1 MTSSIPSSQP
11 STYFPEQLNDYWQI
25 TEEKLISEFSLR
37 GLDWQKLLNSLS
49 GEQQADLKKVCSIS
63 SFVADNIALDGDYFF
78 QQIVAGNIYQQ
89 TSAQQLA
96 LQLQELVQQGCTIEQ
111 QSSAGN
117 ESEQIAY
124 PSEEHLFKALRIFRR
139 RTQIHIIWRDLL
151 RLAKTMDTTHMLS
164 DMADVCIHQALN
176 YAHHTLAQKHGQP
189 MGKVSKE
196 EQRLLVLG
204 MGKLGAYELNLS
216 SDIDLIF
223 CYPESGATTGN
234 AEGRRDLSNQEFF
247 IKVGQKL
254 IQALD
259 NTTIDGF
266 VFRTDMRLRPY
277 GESGP
282 LVMNFASLAEYY
294 QNQGRD
300 WERYAMVKARII
312 TSEGLASAQA
322 ESTTAGQ
329 ELLSILRPFT
339 YRQYVD
345 YSAFESLRSMKAM
358 INTEVRRRGLE
369 TNVKLGSGGIRE
381 VEFVVQAFQL
391 IRGGQEKE
399 LQTRELLT
407 VLDILEGDG
416 YLPSQA
422 CKELRQAYLFLR
434 NAEHVIQALN
444 DEQTQLLPAED
455 YQHSQQAQTRMAF
468 AMGFNTWSEFLTE
481 LDKQRE
487 KVSHHFAQ
495 IVAPADQEDDND
507 ETESKI
513 EKQAWQDLW
522 HGNFE
527 LENGHGPE
535 EVAFLQQFACTQ
547 NDEVIEKI
555 AAFRNSRS
563 VQTMQA
569 IGRER
574 LDALMPLLL
583 EDLWQLENPV
593 TTLERTIPIISA
605 IVRRTVY
612 LVLLTENP
620 AALRHLL
627 KLASISPWVADY
639 IAKAPILLDELLNP
653 HQFYSP
659 VSKQDLATE
668 LHLRLLRIDEE
679 DLEQQMDQLR
689 HFANAHK
696 LRAAANEVQGT
707 LTLMKVSDYL
717 TNLAEVLLDKIGL
730 LAWQQMVKKYGYP
743 TDGKGEEVLEPE
755 FIVVGYG
762 KMGGL
767 ELSYGSDL
775 DLVFLYETARGKST
789 SGPRELDNGVF
800 YTRLGQRMIHILS
813 THTRAGE
820 LYEIDMRLRPSGESG
835 MIATSLAAFEKY
847 QRENAWTWEHQALVR
862 ARKVSGS
869 DAVKE
874 KFEQIR
880 HSVLTNTREKAQLS
894 EEVQAMRQKMRDNL
908 GSKNTTDV
916 HFQLKQDAGGI
927 VDIEFMVQYG
937 VLAWAH
943 QHPELTLVTDNM
955 RLLDAFV
962 HCGLMSSQDCQ
973 TLQETYLA
981 YRVETHKRALQ
992 KQHLLLTQEELVQLG
1007 FDIKINN
1014 VISLWSSWLAI
1025 DADR

>member
-1 MTSSIPSSQP
+1 MNAAKRASLL
-11 STYFPEQLNDYWQI
+11 FPETLNNYWLSQQN
-25 TEEKLISEFSLR
+25 KLVSECELR
-37 GLDWQKLLNSLS
+37 ALNWQNLLSSLS
-49 GEQQADLKKVCSIS
+49 TEQQQDLQKVCTIS
-63 SFVADNIALDGDYFF
+63 AFVADNIIQDSQYFF
-78 QQIVAGNIYQQ
+78 QQVISGEIYQTLTASQ
-89 TSAQQLA
+89 LEQQLA
-96 LQLQELVQQGCTIEQ
+96 TLIKADGIVEEEQ
-111 QSSAGN
+111 
-117 ESEQIAY
+117 
-124 PSEEHLFKALRIFRR
+124 LFKALRIFRR
-139 RTQIHIIWRDLL
+139 RTQIHIIWRDVL
-151 RLAKTMDTTHMLS
+151 RLAKTLETTRMLS
-164 DMADVCIHQALN
+164 DMADVCISQALN
-176 YAHHTLAQKHGQP
+176 HIHALLAEKHGQP

-223 CYPESGATTGN
+223 CYPESGSTTGN
-234 AEGRRDLSNQEFF
+234 ADGRRDLSNQEFF

-259 NTTIDGF
+259 NNTLDGF

-282 LVMNFASLAEYY
+282 LVMNYASLAEYY

-312 TSEGLASAQA
+312 TSEGLPAAQA
-322 ESTTAGQ
+322 EKTVAGQ
-329 ELLSILRPFT
+329 ELLAIIRPFT

-391 IRGGQEKE
+391 IRGGQENE

-407 VLDILEGDG
+407 VLNILESEG
-416 YLPSQA
+416 YLPSRA
-422 CKELRQAYLFLR
+422 CTELREAYLFLR
-434 NAEHVIQALN
+434 DGEHIIQALN
-444 DEQTQLLPAED
+444 DEQTQLLPSDD

-468 AMGFNTWSEFLTE
+468 AMGFTSWQAFLTE
-481 LDKQRE
+481 LQSHRQ

-495 IVAPADQEDDND
+495 IVAPADKDEDHQHD
-507 ETESKI
+507 EAESKI

-522 HGNFE
+522 HGNFAE
-527 LENGHGPE
+527 DHDHGSE
-535 EVAFLQQFACTQ
+535 EAAFLQQFACSQ
-547 NDEVIEKI
+547 SDEVIELI
-555 AAFRNSRS
+555 AAFRVSRS

-583 EDLWQLENPV
+583 KHLWQHDNPV
-593 TTLERTIPIISA
+593 NTLERTLPIISA
-605 IVRRTVY
+605 TLRRTVY

-620 AALRHLL
+620 AALQHLL

-653 HQFYSP
+653 QQFYSP
-659 VSKQDLATE
+659 VTKDDLATE
-668 LHLRLLRIDEE
+668 LHLRLLRIDES

-730 LAWQQMVKKYGYP
+730 LAWQQMIAKYGYP
-743 TDGKGEEVLEPE
+743 TDKDGEEVLEPE

-775 DLVFLYETARGKST
+775 DLVFLYDTTRGKTT

-835 MIATSLAAFEKY
+835 MIATSLAGFEKY

-869 DAVKE
+869 DRVKD

-880 HSVLTNTREKAQLS
+880 QSILTNAREKAELS
-894 EEVQAMRQKMRDNL
+894 KEVQAMRQKMRDNL

-943 QHPELTLVTDNM
+943 QYPELTHVTDNM

-992 KQHLLLTQEELVQLG
+992 KQDLLMTQHELTQLG
-1007 FDIKINN
+1007 FDIKINS
-1014 VISLWSSWLAI
+1014 VISLWTSWLTT

>member
-1 MTSSIPSSQP
+1 MNASTSS
-11 STYFPEQLNDYWQI
+11 QLSYPAELDNYWKK
-25 TEEKLISEFSLR
+25 TEEKLITDVDFR
-37 GLDWQKLLNSLS
+37 GLDWKQLTASLS
-49 GEQQADLKKVCSIS
+49 PQQHSDLKKVCSIS
-63 SFVADNIALDGDYFF
+63 LFVAEHIAIDGIYFF
-78 QQIVAGNIYQQ
+78 DQIRSNSIYQPLN
-89 TSAQQLA
+89 AQQLEHN
-96 LQLQELVQQGCTIEQ
+96 LNQLIPENPTEEQ
-111 QSSAGN
+111 
-117 ESEQIAY
+117 
-124 PSEEHLFKALRIFRR
+124 LLKALRIFRR
-139 RTQIHIIWRDLL
+139 QTQIHIIWRDLL
-151 RLAKTMDTTHMLS
+151 RLAKTMDTTRMLS
-164 DMADVCIHQALN
+164 DMADVCIIQGLN
-176 YAHHTLAQKHGQP
+176 HVHAMLAEKHGQP
-189 MGKVSKE
+189 IGKNSKN
-196 EQRLLVLG
+196 EQQLLVLG
-204 MGKLGAYELNLS
+204 MGKLGAHELNLS

-223 CYPESGATTGN
+223 AYPESGMTTGN
-234 AEGRRDLSNQEFF
+234 LSLPENARNRRELSNQEFF

-282 LVMNFASLAEYY
+282 LVMNFASIEEYY
-294 QNQGRD
+294 QDQGRD

-312 TSEGLASAQA
+312 NGEKSES
-322 ESTTAGQ
+322 EK

-345 YSAFESLRSMKAM
+345 YTAFESLRSMKAM
-358 INTEVRRRGLE
+358 INTEVRRRGLQN
-369 TNVKLGSGGIRE
+369 NVKLGAGGIRE
-381 VEFVVQAFQL
+381 IEFVVQAFQL

-399 LQTRELLT
+399 LQTRELLS
-407 VLDILEGDG
+407 VLNILEGDG

-422 CKELRQAYLFLR
+422 CSELRQSYLFLR
-434 NAEHVIQALN
+434 DAEHVIQALN
-444 DEQTQLLPAED
+444 DEQTQQLPDDE
-455 YQHSQQAQTRMAF
+455 YQEHSQAQTRMAY
-468 AMGFNTWSEFLTE
+468 AMGFNTWEDFLVE
-481 LDKQRE
+481 LNNQRQ

-495 IVAPADQEDDND
+495 IVAHAEDDEIKED
-507 ETESKI
+507 EQIKI
-513 EKQAWQDLW
+513 QRHAWQDLW
-522 HGNFE
+522 HGNFDDDHE
-527 LENGHGPE
+527 FVSE
-535 EVAFLQQFACTQ
+535 EKAFLQQFPCTQ
-547 NDEVIEKI
+547 NETVISRI
-555 AAFRNSRS
+555 AEFRESRAVAS
-563 VQTMQA
+563 MQL

-583 EDLWQLENPV
+583 EQLWQQENPEQ
-593 TTLERTIPIISA
+593 TLQRIIPIIGA

-620 AALRHLL
+620 AALTHLL
-627 KLASISPWVADY
+627 KLSSISPWVADY

-653 HQFYSP
+653 SQFYSA

-668 LHLRLLRIDEE
+668 LHLLLLRIDED

-696 LRAAANEVQGT
+696 LRAAANEVQQA
-707 LTLMKVSDYL
+707 LTLMQVSDYL
-717 TNLAEVLLDKIGL
+717 TNLAEVLLDKISL
-730 LAWQQMVKKYGYP
+730 LAWQQMIKKYGYP
-743 TDGKGEEVLEPE
+743 TDINGDDILEPE
-755 FIVVGYG
+755 FIIVGYG

-775 DLVFLYETARGKST
+775 DLVFLYDTAKGKST
-789 SGPRELDNGVF
+789 SGDRSLDNGVF
-800 YTRLGQRMIHILS
+800 YTRMGQRIIHILS
-813 THTRAGE
+813 TQTRAGE
-820 LYEIDMRLRPSGESG
+820 LYEVDMRLRPSGTSG
-835 MIATSLAAFEKY
+835 MIATSLSAFEHY
-847 QRENAWTWEHQALVR
+847 QSNNAWTWEHQALVR

-869 DAVKE
+869 EHVRL
-874 KFEQIR
+874 KFEEIR
-880 HSVLTNTREKAQLS
+880 HSILTINREKSTLGK
-894 EEVQAMRQKMRDNL
+894 EVQAMRQKMRDNL
-908 GSKNTTDV
+908 GSKNTADV

-992 KQHLLLTQEELVQLG
+992 KQNLLMTQEELVQLG

-1014 VISLWSSWLAI
+1014 VTSLWSSWLAT